1 MAWETHNNLGCTVCT
16 IVCALAVDLVNLNL
30 ARQKRDN
37 AYSWFA
43 DTKDAYFHL
52 SLFSVI
58 HLTMSGTGPILL
70 SRVRSVFYVCS
81 CASEKGEKKGKGAG
95 PLAVLFANLHC
106 PFHSE
111 TVQVANSVIKFILH
125 PQVLLRKCLSSCNM
139 KERLPVNE
147 NGTCM
152 ANAGKEGNA
161 EMFRSEITDTITETI
176 CTNPDD
182 LGLFR
187 PLFRP

>member
-16 IVCALAVDLVNLNL
+16 IVCALAVDLVDLNL

-70 SRVRSVFYVCS
+70 SRVRSVFYVYS
-81 CASEKGEKKGKGAG
+81 CAGEKEGRGGERGKGGWLGAYYFCKP
-95 PLAVLFANLHC
+95 PLA
-106 PFHSE
+106 
-111 TVQVANSVIKFILH
+111 
-125 PQVLLRKCLSSCNM
+125 LSLSQ
-139 KERLPVNE
+139 
-147 NGTCM
+147 
-152 ANAGKEGNA
+152 
-161 EMFRSEITDTITETI
+161 
-176 CTNPDD
+176 
-182 LGLFR
+182 
-187 PLFRP
+187 